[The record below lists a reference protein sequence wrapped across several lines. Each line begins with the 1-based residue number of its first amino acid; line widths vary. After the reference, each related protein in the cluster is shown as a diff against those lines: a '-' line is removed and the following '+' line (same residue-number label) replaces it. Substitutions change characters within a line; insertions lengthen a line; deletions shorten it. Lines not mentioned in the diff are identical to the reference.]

1 MKNIN
6 RVDDLKNYQQPKA
19 FDSNVL
25 RNLIS
30 CLLLAGVLFSG
41 LPLDLRAQTTNK
53 DDALTTLGQKVSLQK
68 MFNPKASKMSAQS
81 FSEMK
86 VQAAQNNS
94 GAKTKNA
101 PGAAMTY
108 AVLNVEFKTPIARS
122 AVFTDFKN
130 SNLKDAF
137 VLTVIDRFA
146 DVFVSSDAAWDA
158 LLNNPNVVR
167 VEYSAQVNA
176 PPPPPV
182 TPAKQISQAIPESIV
197 RGGYKGLTG
206 KNVIVAV
213 LDTGIDFRHP
223 DFITYDAAGAPTSR
237 ISYLWDTATEFQT
250 GRGNVAPYRFPNG
263 TSIGTLYTK
272 AQLTAELRSART
284 SIPPTDIDGH
294 GTACASVAA
303 GNGNADKQTNGLKRK
318 EVEGVAREAEIIG
331 VRLGYDGLEN
341 SYLLN
346 AIAEWLDKEA
356 GAKPLVISGSFGGH
370 YTGHDGQRVNE
381 RQLNARFPLTK
392 AGRAIVFA
400 AGNEGSD
407 AIHAKANF
415 AKEPKL
421 VSWNAKAATWIKI
434 YFDSSDP
441 NILINATKAT
451 PLGENLAV
459 EVNPITNQF
468 EATLKVG
475 AGVGGVWFENALG
488 KPVETH
494 LYFYRSDG
502 RFDAPNLSFTHLV
515 GSPGN
520 TENAIT
526 VGSYD
531 WNDNFHAGGK
541 AINLTSVCR
550 DNTGAIMPIEIG
562 FLSCYSSPGPNR
574 VGAGKP
580 AVVKPDIVAPGEW
593 FPSANARENGKSVG
607 EWASPDT
614 TGLYRAM
621 NGTSAATPYTS
632 GIVALMFQKKPTLT
646 LGEIKN
652 HLKGK
657 ASKTGLNPFSQAL
670 PNNNWG
676 YGKLDMSAVDRIF
689 AGL

>member
-1 MKNIN
+1 MKMTDQSNIQKTN
-6 RVDDLKNYQQPKA
+6 AERHAVGSKILQ
-19 FDSNVL
+19 
-25 RNLIS
+25 RLIS
-30 CLLLAGVLFSG
+30 CLLLAVMILPGFSAN
-41 LPLDLRAQTTNK
+41 LRAQTSGN
-53 DDALTTLGQKVSLQK
+53 DDALKMLGQKVSLQK
-68 MFNPKASKMSAQS
+68 TFDHKASKMSAQS
-81 FSEMK
+81 FSALK
-86 VQAAQNNS
+86 TQAAQNNS
-94 GAKTKNA
+94 AAATKNA
-101 PGAAMTY
+101 QAAGMRY
-108 AVLNVEFKTPIARS
+108 VVLNVEFKTPIARK
-122 AVFTDFKN
+122 AVFTDLKK
-130 SNLKDAF
+130 SNLKDAT

-146 DVFVSSDAAWDA
+146 DVFVSTDAAWDA
-158 LLNNPNVVR
+158 LSNNPNVLR

-176 PPPPPV
+176 PPPPPI
-182 TPAKQISQAIPESIV
+182 TPSKQISQAIAESIV

-223 DFITYDAAGAPTSR
+223 DFITYDAAGLPTSR

-250 GRGNVAPYRFPNG
+250 GRGSLAPFKFPNG
-263 TSIGTLYTK
+263 ASIGTLYTK
-272 AQLTAELRSART
+272 AQLTAELRSAQT

-303 GNGNADKQTNGLKRK
+303 GNGNADKQTNGLRRK
-318 EVEGVAREAEIIG
+318 EVEGVAPEADIIG

-370 YTGHDGQRVNE
+370 YTGHDGERVNE
-381 RQLNARFPLTK
+381 RQLNARFPLNK

-441 NILINATKAT
+441 NIVINASKAT

-468 EATLKVG
+468 EATLKINP
-475 AGVGGVWFENALG
+475 GVGGIWFENTLG

-531 WNDNFHAGGK
+531 WNDNFHSGGR

-550 DNTGAIMPIEIG
+550 DNSGAIMPIEIG

-574 VGAGKP
+574 AGSGKP
-580 AVVKPDIVAPGEW
+580 IVVKPDIVAPGEW
-593 FPSANARENGKSVG
+593 FPSANARTDGKSVG

-621 NGTSAATPYTS
+621 NGTSAATPYAS
-632 GIVALMFQKKPTLT
+632 GIIALMFQKKPTLT
-646 LGEIKN
+646 LGEVKN

-676 YGKLDMSAVDRIF
+676 YGKLDMAAVDRIF